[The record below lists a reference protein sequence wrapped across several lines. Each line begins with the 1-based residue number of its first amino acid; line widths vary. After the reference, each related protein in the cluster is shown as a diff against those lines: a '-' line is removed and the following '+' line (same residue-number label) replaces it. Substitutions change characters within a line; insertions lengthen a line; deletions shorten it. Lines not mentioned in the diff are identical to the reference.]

1 MNPPLWAVIDTEPVW
16 DPIRPFDHQLASSRQ
31 AGAAG
36 LAKHGARGLRGRLP
50 LLPIV
55 QLAMGDS
62 KRSKRRRKTRSA
74 GHLKVLK
81 KARIIEV

>member
-1 MNPPLWAVIDTEPVW
+1 MYRARRI
-16 DPIRPFDHQLASSRQ
+16 
-31 AGAAG
+31 AAE
-36 LAKHGARGLRGRLP
+36 LV
-50 LLPIV
+50 PIV